1 MNECI
6 ENGLIAE
13 GILEGGLNVKEELQR
28 YIKCSQKAGKETLL
42 KQWILLM
49 YMQWL

>member
-13 GILEGGLNVKEELQR
+13 GILEGGLNVKEELR
-28 YIKCSQKAGKETLL
+28 YIKCSQKAEKRPS
-42 KQWILLM
+42 
-49 YMQWL
+49 